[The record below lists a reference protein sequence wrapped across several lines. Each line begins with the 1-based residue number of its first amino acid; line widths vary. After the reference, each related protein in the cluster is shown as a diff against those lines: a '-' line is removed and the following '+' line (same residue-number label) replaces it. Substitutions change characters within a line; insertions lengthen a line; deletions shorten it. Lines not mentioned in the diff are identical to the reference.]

1 MIEVPANETGMVRI
15 FAVNGASTGSG
26 TAQSFLS
33 RLEQSPE
40 QIAAEAARLQ
50 TMLGISEIDPTFTE
64 TIAVSDVRDL
74 GLTQYLATAMD
85 IPHDTLSADRAR
97 LDALEGEVLIV
108 LSRALG
114 FGAQSL
120 RPGPDLTFIGAYR
133 MAEAPLS
140 GDIPAHPAPPM
151 PAPASAPP
159 AAAPKGVGKLPF
171 VLLGLLLAAGL
182 VLLLARGGT

>member
-1 MIEVPANETGMVRI
+1 MIEIPANETGMVRI
-15 FAVNGASTGSG
+15 FAVNGASEGTG

-40 QIAAEAARLQ
+40 AIAAEATRLQ
-50 TMLGISEIDPTFTE
+50 AMLGVDRIDPTYTE
-64 TIAVSDVRDL
+64 TITVADIREL

-85 IPHDTLSADRAR
+85 IPHAQLSADRSR

-114 FGAQSL
+114 FEAQTL
-120 RPGPDLTFIGAYR
+120 RPGPDLTFIGAYE
-133 MAEAPLS
+133 MADVPLS
-140 GDIPAHPAPPM
+140 GAIPARPADPM

-159 AAAPKGVGKLPF
+159 VAASKGVGKLPF
-171 VLLGLLLAAGL
+171 ILLGLLVAVGL
-182 VLLLARGGT
+182 VLLLARGGA

>member
-1 MIEVPANETGMVRI
+1 MIEIPANETGMVRI
-15 FAVNGASTGSG
+15 FAVNGATGGSG

-40 QIAAEAARLQ
+40 QIAAEAIRLQ
-50 TMLGISEIDPTFTE
+50 AMLGVETIDPTYTE
-64 TIAVSDVRDL
+64 TITVADIREL

-85 IPHDTLSADRAR
+85 IPHGQLSVDRSR

-114 FGAQSL
+114 FDAQTL
-120 RPGPDLTFIGAYR
+120 RPGADLTFIGAYE
-133 MAEAPLS
+133 MAEVPLS
-140 GDIPAHPAPPM
+140 GEIPARPAPPM
-151 PAPASAPP
+151 PAPAGTPP
-159 AAAPKGVGKLPF
+159 AAAPKGIGKVPL